1 MATRVE
7 RSVHRAEVALAGQG
21 ELKSDLRVGSLV
33 SVWICGY
40 RTLVQPTLCT

>member
-7 RSVHRAEVALAGQG
+7 GSVHRAEVAVADQA

-40 RTLVQPTLCT
+40 RTLVQPILCT